1 MNDHRYRGFFFRFF
15 FLFFFGI
22 YCLFVTRSEAQT
34 DSLSHRKKI
43 IILHVN
49 DMHSKIDNM
58 AKLAYLADSLR
69 QYNPFVFLVSA
80 GDNFTGNPVVDQ
92 IPDVGYP
99 MIDLMNHCGF
109 NLSAVGNHEF
119 DMGQEMLNKRMMQAA
134 FRFICANLDAT
145 GAVVRQPIPYHVIN
159 AGKDTDIAFLG
170 LLQLDE
176 NGLPSTHPSKVTG
189 IRFMNGIEKAK
200 DYRHLAQKHD
210 ILIALSHLGVD
221 DDQVLAMAMPEFDV
235 IIGGHTH
242 TLLREPI
249 VKNGV
254 TIVQTGANLKVVGK
268 LTLTLSGDS
277 LLSVGE
283 ELISFSDLKG
293 ENIILRQLIDQYN
306 NNKEFSK
313 VIGYAEKPLTG
324 ADELGSLMA
333 DALVHQLHAD
343 IAFQNKGGIR
353 IQSIDEGD
361 ITLKELFQLDPFN
374 NEVMLYSMNTEEI
387 RSLILYGYNL
397 MKGIDLQVA
406 GMHYDIRLNAE
417 GEPSGIELTDTTG
430 RPLNENAEYLVAVNN
445 YVSNTYKF
453 DHRDPGTLSKMTTA
467 EALKRFLGVSGKI
480 DYSGVRRATVIR
492 K

>member
-1 MNDHRYRGFFFRFF
+1 MNDRRSRILFLRFI
-15 FLFFFGI
+15 LLLFFGI
-22 YCLFVTRSEAQT
+22 YSLLATRSEAQT
-34 DSLSHRKKI
+34 DSLSNRKKI

-69 QYNPFVFLVSA
+69 QYNPFVFLVGA

-99 MIDLMNHCGF
+99 MIDLMNRCGF

-134 FRFICANLDAT
+134 FRFICANMDAT
-145 GAVVRQPIPYHVIN
+145 GAVVKQPEPYHVIN
-159 AGKDTDIAFLG
+159 AGKETDIAFLG
-170 LLQLDE
+170 LLQLDA

-189 IRFMNGIEKAK
+189 IRFVNGIDKAK
-200 DYRHLAQKHD
+200 QYRHLAKEHD
-210 ILIALSHLGVD
+210 LLIALSHLGVD
-221 DDQVLAMAMPEFDV
+221 DDQVLARAMPEFDV

-242 TLLREPI
+242 TLLKEPI
-249 VKNGV
+249 VENGV

-268 LTLTLSGDS
+268 LTLTLAGDS
-277 LLSVGE
+277 LVSVGE
-283 ELISFSDLKG
+283 ELISFADLKG

-313 VIGYAEKPLTG
+313 VIGYAEKPLNG
-324 ADELGSLMA
+324 SDELGSLMA
-333 DALVHQLHAD
+333 DALIHQLHAD

-353 IQSIDEGD
+353 VQSIDEGD

-406 GMHYDIRLNAE
+406 GIHYRIHLDAE
-417 GEPSGIELTDTTG
+417 GEPSRIELTDSTG
-430 RPLNENAEYLVAVNN
+430 RSLNEKSEYLVAVNN
-445 YVSNTYKF
+445 YVANAYKF
-453 DHRDPGTLSKMTTA
+453 NHRDPGTLSNMTTA
-467 EALKRFLGVSGKI
+467 EALQRYLGVSGKI